1 MKVWVNGRV
10 VGADEATVSVFDH
23 GLTVGDGVFETAKV
37 VGGVPFALTRHLD
50 RLASSAAGLALP
62 APDETLVRS
71 AVGETLAANA
81 EHLGEDDA
89 ASHHGDR
96 WHLTAGLRPRRRRH
110 HAGRRPGAGDAVG
123 DLGEGRRRP
132 VGAQRAGTERGSQ
145 DDVVRRQRGRA
156 GARQGRRWRRGGL
169 RQHRGQ
175 PLRGH
180 RDQRVRRPGR
190 RGQHAAAVLGLSGR
204 RDAGA
209 AARVGR
215 RGRAG
220 PADRRAH
227 RGRRGLPHV
236 VDARR
241 AGRARGGRPPGA
253 GRRPRGR
260 SPGGLPRSSP
270 RGRRP
275 TSTRDPP
282 RPG

>member
-10 VGADEATVSVFDH
+10 VDADEATVSVFDH

-62 APDETLVRS
+62 VPDEARG
-71 AVGETLAANA
+71 AVGRRRDAGRQRRAPRR
-81 EHLGEDDA
+81 DA
-89 ASHHGDR
+89 AAADHGDR
-96 WHLTAGLRPRRRRH
+96 RHVAAGLGPRRRRH

-132 VGAQRAGTERGSQ
+132 VGAQRAGTERGRQ
-145 DDVVRRQRGRA
+145 DDVVRRQRGRP
-156 GARQGRRWRRGGL
+156 GPRQGRRWRRGGL

-190 RGQHAAAVLGLSGR
+190 RGLDAAAGLGLPGR
-204 RDAGA
+204 RDARA

-215 RGRAG
+215 RGRGG
-220 PADRRAH
+220 PAGRRAH
-227 RGRRGLPHV
+227 RGRRGLPDV

-241 AGRARGGRPPGA
+241 AGRARGGGPPV
-253 GRRPRGR
+253 
-260 SPGGLPRSSP
+260 PGGAPGPVTERLAAVFAERSAADV
-270 RGRRP
+270 
-275 TSTRDPP
+275 DP
-282 RPG
+282 